1 MSLTDELER
10 LQALRERGA
19 LSEAEY
25 ERAKER
31 VLGDAAAAY
40 NATAAGS
47 AAAGSSAGAGAGA
60 GTGTGT
66 GTGGPGP
73 FASPSGSTNSGPSAG
88 ERGFFRQ
95 MARSRT
101 DRWLGGVCGGLG
113 RHTDLPSWAWRLIF
127 CLVTLYFGSGILFY
141 VLLWLLLPA
150 DP

>member
-31 VLGDAAAAY
+31 VLGDAAA
-40 NATAAGS
+40 
-47 AAAGSSAGAGAGA
+47 GAGAPQSA
-60 GTGTGT
+60 SPSAATDN
-66 GTGGPGP
+66 GP
-73 FASPSGSTNSGPSAG
+73 FAA
-88 ERGFFRQ
+88 ERTFFRQ
-95 MARSRT
+95 MARSRS

-127 CLVTLYFGSGILFY
+127 CLVTFYFGSGILFY
-141 VLLWLLLPA
+141 VLLWIFLPA
-150 DP
+150 ES